1 MDKIQGEKFRQFIE
15 DNRSGVCRRIV
26 QRFKLSADDAQ
37 DIYQESAIALYK
49 GLNSSLDISIDKYFA
64 GIWYRQALKFMRRQ
78 NRTVNCD
85 MGSPASDACKPAG
98 ISLRKLN
105 EIVRTIPDNR
115 IGPQLSAQPDELFD
129 LNSMKERVVE
139 ALGQMARQCRQLLT
153 KYYIEGY
160 DWTEL
165 ARHFDLKNANTAKA
179 AANRCRRRFEEK
191 YKELEVYLKEGL

>member
-1 MDKIQGEKFRQFIE
+1 MDKIQCEKFRQFIE

-49 GLNSSLDISIDKYFA
+49 G
-64 GIWYRQALKFMRRQ
+64 
-78 NRTVNCD
+78 
-85 MGSPASDACKPAG
+85 PAG

-129 LNSMKERVVE
+129 LNSMKERVAK

-179 AANRCRRRFEEK
+179 VANRCRRRFEEK